1 MQSTQLTL
9 SPADSEAV
17 RQLAQRTG
25 KTEAEILHKAVE
37 KLMQQAAL
45 ESWQSALHQVEG
57 MWADHPDAPDARQ
70 LRAEWQGRAERL
82 VEPGH
87 E

>member
-1 MQSTQLTL
+1 MQSDQLAL

-25 KTEAEILHKAVE
+25 RTEAALLHEAVE
-37 KLMQQAAL
+37 KLMQQASTLNRLAAL
-45 ESWQSALHQVEG
+45 RGARG
-57 MWADHPDAPDARQ
+57 MWEHRPNLPDFDQ
-70 LRAEWQGRAERL
+70 VRAEGWHHSPEGS
-82 VEPGH
+82 H